1 MPHIHDLKVENDVL
15 KGQVNDL
22 KSENG
27 ALKTNL
33 DNLTKDVKSMQNS
46 LSQMSTMLT
55 ERSHFESG
63 KLECGDSNSWT
74 GRESGQTSSDMNFF
88 YYPNQPYRY
97 TTVTK
102 QFNIA
107 YGKPPQVQLAVTD
120 IDFWD
125 NSKNWLI
132 YYIDL
137 VSVDERSFTFRCRIE
152 DHAYFRVR
160 GMSVTWASLPN

>member
-33 DNLTKDVKSMQNS
+33 DNLRKDVKTMQNS

-63 KLECGDSNSWT
+63 KLEAGVWRLQFLDRT
-74 GRESGQTSSDMNFF
+74 GVRPDVFKHELLLPKPAVQIH
-88 YYPNQPYRY
+88 YRD
-97 TTVTK
+97 
-102 QFNIA
+102 Q
-107 YGKPPQVQLAVTD
+107 AVVD
-120 IDFWD
+120 AGLCW
-125 NSKNWLI
+125 WL
-132 YYIDL
+132 
-137 VSVDERSFTFRCRIE
+137 F
-152 DHAYFRVR
+152 
-160 GMSVTWASLPN
+160 

>member
-33 DNLTKDVKSMQNS
+33 DNLRKDVKTMQNS

-74 GRESGQTSSDMNFF
+74 GRESGQTSICLFVYLSDEQSSSHSKHVHSCDDLISRVFF
-88 YYPNQPYRY
+88 R
-97 TTVTK
+97 V
-102 QFNIA
+102 
-107 YGKPPQVQLAVTD
+107 
-120 IDFWD
+120 WM
-125 NSKNWLI
+125 LI
-132 YYIDL
+132 
-137 VSVDERSFTFRCRIE
+137 VSVSSWF
-152 DHAYFRVR
+152 
-160 GMSVTWASLPN
+160 